1 MQTEQA
7 AAPEPKLP
15 TSVRCYATVVHVITI
30 VSSILALFAPL
41 VILIN
46 PSANIL
52 NPNRIFQ
59 VIFSGGSIEE
69 IWALSSTGSFPGA
82 HYFMTNMSASDS
94 WAQIAISLG
103 CSVGLWALLPTV
115 VIQYFKEKNFV
126 WATLGL
132 LFIALIVLSMLG
144 VF

>member
-1 MQTEQA
+1 
-7 AAPEPKLP
+7 
-15 TSVRCYATVVHVITI
+15 
-30 VSSILALFAPL
+30 
-41 VILIN
+41 
-46 PSANIL
+46 
-52 NPNRIFQ
+52 
-59 VIFSGGSIEE
+59 
-69 IWALSSTGSFPGA
+69 
-82 HYFMTNMSASDS
+82 MTNMSASDS

-132 LFIALIVLSMLG
+132 LFIALIVLSILG